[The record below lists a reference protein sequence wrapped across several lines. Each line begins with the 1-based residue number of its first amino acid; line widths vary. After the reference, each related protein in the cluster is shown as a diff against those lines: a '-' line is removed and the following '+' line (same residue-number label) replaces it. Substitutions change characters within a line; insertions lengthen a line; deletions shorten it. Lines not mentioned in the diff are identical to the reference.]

1 MDEKYYEFVEVKRM
15 LWGFSGDKGFL
26 YRKMIN
32 LAESIL
38 PLEKFKYI
46 YSKNLV
52 NYDDNIFAELYF
64 FTDDK
69 VYILKEE
76 NKDIN
81 LLILNIKDV
90 KNIDFTISDQDS
102 DVVKLNIEFD
112 KGVIIKF
119 DSLADSNSEWSREYK
134 KIIMLILGEFI

>member
-1 MDEKYYEFVEVKRM
+1 MDEKYYEFVEVKRI
-15 LWGFSGDKGFL
+15 LRGFSGEKGFL
-26 YRKMIN
+26 YRKMIK
-32 LAESIL
+32 LAESVL
-38 PLEKFKYI
+38 PLDKFKYI

-52 NYDDNIFAELYF
+52 SYDDNIFAELYF

-81 LLILNIKDV
+81 LQILNIKDV
-90 KNIDFTISDQDS
+90 KNIDFTISDKDP
-102 DVVKLNIEFD
+102 DIVKLNIEFD
-112 KGVIIKF
+112 KGIIVKF

-134 KIIMLILGEFI
+134 NIILLILGIFI